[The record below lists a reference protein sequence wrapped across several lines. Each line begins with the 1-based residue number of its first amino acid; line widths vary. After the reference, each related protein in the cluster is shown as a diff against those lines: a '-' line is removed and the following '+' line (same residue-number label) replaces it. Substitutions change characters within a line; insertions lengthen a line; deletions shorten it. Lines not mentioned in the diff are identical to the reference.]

1 LIVPQDATTA
11 TKKLTF
17 LDRHSVSLILAG
29 FAKSARAGFVR
40 AAGATDLDA
49 AWTLAKV
56 FLTGAGFASET
67 LDFELPARTV
77 AFDKGLRRVNL
88 KLEASQRPC
97 PRGGRGWGIPPNG
110 RLFHARTHL
119 NLLVQMQEKSGAS
132 CALVPL

>member
-1 LIVPQDATTA
+1 MVPQDATTA

-29 FAKSARAGFVR
+29 FAKSARAGFAR
-40 AAGATDLDA
+40 AAGAIDLDA

-56 FLTGAGFASET
+56 FLTGAGFASGA
-67 LDFELPARTV
+67 LDFKSPARTV
-77 AFDKGLRRVNL
+77 AFDKGLRRANV

-110 RLFHARTHL
+110 RLFHARTQL
-119 NLLVQMQEKSGAS
+119 NLLAQMQAKPGAS
-132 CALVPL
+132 CALLSL